1 MKIKVVKKPKTK
13 IIKKIKKK
21 IKNSNQLELIFK
33 NNKNNNIKKHNK
45 DLSFNYNNTVNSISR
60 IFLSSFA
67 LISFFYIMP
76 LFISFAE
83 KNFYTKEFKNNSK
96 IILAYTL
103 NKQNENKEN
112 TKSQSEEDLL
122 FDIFSL
128 NDLESDTVRLSAST
142 IKQLFEDTDYNLKDV
157 RKKKLVKPVAL
168 TLLPQ
173 EIKMIENTKKRKEFF
188 IQIVLPLIIKEN
200 NNIRIDRNNLFKI
213 INKSNNT
220 NLEKQWLGK
229 KYKQYGVVL
238 RRFIFIKN

>member
-1 MKIKVVKKPKTK
+1 MKINLVKKPKTK
-13 IIKKIKKK
+13 IIKKTKKK

-96 IILAYTL
+96 KILAYTL

-142 IKQLFEDTDYNLKDV
+142 IKQLFEDTDYNLQDV

-200 NNIRIDRNNLFKI
+200 LSLIHISEPTRP
-213 INKSNNT
+213 
-220 NLEKQWLGK
+220 
-229 KYKQYGVVL
+229 Y
-238 RRFIFIKN
+238 

>member
-33 NNKNNNIKKHNK
+33 NNKNNNIKNHNK
-45 DLSFNYNNTVNSISR
+45 DLSFNYSNTVNSISR

-76 LFISFAE
+76 LFISFTE
-83 KNFYTKEFKNNSK
+83 NNFNTKEFKNNSK
-96 IILAYTL
+96 KILAYTL
-103 NKQNENKEN
+103 DKQNENKEN
-112 TKSQSEEDLL
+112 TKSQREDDLL
-122 FDIFSL
+122 IDIFSL

-142 IKQLFEDTDYNLKDV
+142 IKQLFEDTDYNLQDV

-188 IQIVLPLIIKEN
+188 IQIVLT
-200 NNIRIDRNNLFKI
+200 
-213 INKSNNT
+213 T
-220 NLEKQWLGK
+220 NH
-229 KYKQYGVVL
+229 
-238 RRFIFIKN
+238 